1 MWICTP
7 QKKIMWVPT
16 EDLIYKSDSDTV
28 VGIYNFLPLLS
39 SWCFVF
45 VLFIAFSGECN
56 LLDSISSQQKFEARD
71 VKALGMSQFSD
82 SLCYSSQTNAFC
94 LRFGTEL
101 HGKRCRMRCIHF
113 DDKVC
118 NRASRILIR
127 WLPAMMKVAFTIGAR
142 QWDSIVYSLQIHHF
156 PQWQWHPCCR

>member
-82 SLCYSSQTNAFC
+82 SLCYSSQTDQFYLENKETNILEAW
-94 LRFGTEL
+94 G
-101 HGKRCRMRCIHF
+101 HANPKDAKRRERERERVSAPARGRERERPLAI
-113 DDKVC
+113 
-118 NRASRILIR
+118 
-127 WLPAMMKVAFTIGAR
+127 WLLLLYVFSFHPGPALCKLG
-142 QWDSIVYSLQIHHF
+142 
-156 PQWQWHPCCR
+156 